1 MFRRIVFAENLVR
14 KLDASELEKKLII
27 PFQDEKR
34 TNFRRARPV
43 HKHIP
48 VIDFTTNPTL
58 TTAMSRHTVPL
69 PPKAASHKKAMYG
82 IPTGN
87 GEYIP
92 LPVEQSKKGYYVEPV
107 KRIGYSIPEAAL
119 SIGVSDDLIMSL
131 IREQK
136 LCTVRIGK
144 RIIIPVQSLHEFM
157 EEEKNCP
164 AALVGKSDESQ
175 GGEDS

>member
-1 MFRRIVFAENLVR
+1 
-14 KLDASELEKKLII
+14 
-27 PFQDEKR
+27 
-34 TNFRRARPV
+34 
-43 HKHIP
+43 
-48 VIDFTTNPTL
+48 
-58 TTAMSRHTVPL
+58 MSRHTVPL

-119 SIGVSDDLIMSL
+119 SLGLSEKLIVSLVK
-131 IREQK
+131 EQK
-136 LCTVRIGK
+136 LRTVKVGTRVIVS
-144 RIIIPVQSLHEFM
+144 VQSLHEFM
-157 EEEKNCP
+157 EGKKKCP
-164 AALVGKSDESQ
+164 TTLNGKSDESQ